1 MPWVVH
7 GFFKLITPFIDPHTR
22 EKLKFNE
29 DMSQYV
35 PKEHL
40 WTTFKGDL
48 DFDYD
53 HSVYWPAMN
62 KLATERREKR
72 TERWIAGG
80 KHIGESEDYL
90 NGKTAMGISGI
101 VTPVAQPAA
110 EEKAEDKKVEAS
122 QEKPEEAK
130 KEDAAEPVAATE
142 VKAPVEVKAEE
153 VKKEETPAS

>member
-1 MPWVVH
+1 MPWVVT

-35 PKEHL
+35 PKEQL

-53 HSVYWPAMN
+53 HSVYWPSMN
-62 KLATERREKR
+62 KMAAERREKR

-90 NGKTAMGISGI
+90 NAKTATGVSGI
-101 VTPVAQPAA
+101 VTPAAQPVP
-110 EEKAEDKKVEAS
+110 EEKAEDKKVETP

-130 KEDAAEPVAATE
+130 KEAVPAPVADTE